1 MSYEEFGTIKKSK
14 KFVFDLSNFLC
25 KENKKIIN
33 AFGIGVGDE
42 IVSGAVKYAKENSI
56 VLDKIL
62 DVWPFPQQF
71 KKSWPNIVI
80 S

>member
-1 MSYEEFGTIKKSK
+1 MKRNIFISVIANNYEEFGTIKKSK

-33 AFGIGVGDE
+33 AFGIGLGDE

-56 VLDKIL
+56 GMATLFRTIF
-62 DVWPFPQQF
+62 W
-71 KKSWPNIVI
+71 
-80 S
+80 